1 MRQRGSSYNFGPS
14 QIGIGDQKKVL
25 DSLGNSAGILNQ
37 ILSNTYSGF
46 ISAKIETLQN
56 LLNKNLEILEN
67 IYELQNKYVYLVDI
81 YTILKSG
88 LSSTNVLETKEK
100 EQKQGVDFQLFENTK
115 KQFQALLKKIEGK
128 NKFNQLFKIKTI
140 QESITK
146 AQESFDLLER
156 SVESF
161 LNKKRDYW
169 PRLYLLTNSEVLNL
183 LSASHSTVSEVLNE
197 VIHKVFNASKID
209 ISEEEDARIKGFIG
223 TDGEN
228 LAFRNVLLTTR
239 SNIELVLEG
248 ITKAMQNSV
257 HLSITEAFNSLLS
270 ESGTYPNTGE
280 ITQTN
285 GTRPSSRHSLRNS
298 KVMSNQISGSFENL
312 DTWVASV
319 TC

>member
-1 MRQRGSSYNFGPS
+1 
-14 QIGIGDQKKVL
+14 
-25 DSLGNSAGILNQ
+25 
-37 ILSNTYSGF
+37 
-46 ISAKIETLQN
+46 
-56 LLNKNLEILEN
+56 
-67 IYELQNKYVYLVDI
+67 
-81 YTILKSG
+81 
-88 LSSTNVLETKEK
+88 
-100 EQKQGVDFQLFENTK
+100 
-115 KQFQALLKKIEGK
+115 
-128 NKFNQLFKIKTI
+128 
-140 QESITK
+140 
-146 AQESFDLLER
+146 LER